1 MSLACRTSAGT
12 LLHVN
17 KLCIFAGTTILGYAF
32 WAAGEFLGLQFFG
45 CFLLSGVG
53 SIAGV
58 WLGWK
63 VAQHF
68 K

>member
-1 MSLACRTSAGT
+1 VRTLCRLS
-12 LLHVN
+12 
-17 KLCIFAGTTILGYAF
+17 KLCIFVGTTILGYGF
-32 WAAGEFLGLQFFG
+32 WAAGELLGLEFLG

-58 WLGWK
+58 WLGWR
-63 VAQHF
+63 VAEHF

>member
-1 MSLACRTSAGT
+1 MT
-12 LLHVN
+12 
-17 KLCIFAGTTILGYAF
+17 KFCIFAGTTILGYAF
-32 WAAGEFLGLQFFG
+32 WYFGELLGFEFFG

-53 SIAGV
+53 GVVGV

>member
-1 MSLACRTSAGT
+1 MVSR
-12 LLHVN
+12 VN